1 MTKIIKL
8 TEAQLRD
15 VVTRAINEQKA
26 SPNASPAAKQVWTKL
41 SIASSN
47 GGAGGT
53 DEVALVSAISMITSV
68 QLFVEVDNMMR
79 GASSIGNY
87 KSIVKLLNGELE
99 MDNLKQFQQIQ
110 AALKKAGVTL
120 TAQTEKNSRSISGI
134 VLKPGTIRIVPGKT
148 PAPTPT
154 PPVTTDPTKPTYR
167 ACKGFPL
174 MYGCKQTEVGYVQQC
189 LGLKV
194 DYSFGPATLQALVSY
209 APMSK
214 GSTPEGLKKQYATI
228 GLSKQEFDLIR
239 TKYCKAKPKPKP
251 KPGEKPVEKPV
262 VDTRT
267 PMADTA
273 PLKAK
278 ELKMVSPDLGI
289 NSEEIRARLIKQ
301 LQASAPPEIS
311 QDRKDFI
318 IGNIKNR
325 GFDQKYVGDNLSPVE
340 QNWVDGYMKQKYGSV
355 VDKNKTRGGDTQIRR
370 FDTPQG

>member
-1 MTKIIKL
+1 MGRIIKL
-8 TEAQLRD
+8 TESQLRD
-15 VVTRAINEQKA
+15 VVQRVINEQKA
-26 SPNASPAAKQVWTKL
+26 SPNASAAAKQIWTKL

-53 DEVALVSAISMITSV
+53 DEVALVSAISMIKSV

-79 GASSIGNY
+79 GPSSIGTY
-87 KSIVKLLNGELE
+87 KSIVRLLNGELE
-99 MDNLKQFQQIQ
+99 MDNLKEFQQIQ

-120 TAQTEKNSRSISGI
+120 TAQTEKNARSNTM
-134 VLKPGTIRIVPGKT
+134 VLKPGTIKIVPVKT
-148 PAPTPT
+148 PVIT
-154 PPVTTDPTKPTYR
+154 PPKPEDAGPAKPKYR
-167 ACKGFPL
+167 ECKGFPL

-194 DYSFGPATLQALVSY
+194 DYSFGPATLQALVGY
-209 APMSK
+209 APMRN

-251 KPGEKPVEKPV
+251 KPDEKPV

-267 PMADTA
+267 PMKDIA

-278 ELKMVSPDLGI
+278 QLQQIPTNLGI

-301 LQASAPPEIS
+301 LAASAPPEIS
-311 QDRKDFI
+311 QERKDFI
-318 IGNIKNR
+318 INNIKDR
-325 GFDQKYVGDNLSPVE
+325 GFDQKYVGDNLTPVE
-340 QNWVDGYMKQKYGSV
+340 QQWVDEYMKQKYGSV